1 MEASF
6 RAQAVTMKL
15 GHSVRV
21 YGYEADSVEYKLRD
35 LFLITRIR
43 QLVPTVPNMSLQ
55 DSAREIW
62 ISLEKHSWKGIS
74 SWSENSAQF
83 ENLIDTV
90 SGYLN
95 RTTAFKDPVI
105 QLGSHTGS
113 KRVEIVVRIQEYLR
127 SVNHDKDFDNL
138 NMLLLERKS
147 SKETQR
153 LIELLNVRLIDIFFN
168 MQNGIADVYKKILLA
183 CGYDMNTELKLADS
197 LKQFKKR
204 IQAADFKS
212 KLSLQYSLQTIT
224 GQDKEHTVC
233 QSWFITSDE
242 TMIIEKHTS
251 AAELVQGAAAAR
263 QKLDDMAARVHAA
276 AAHTHTGTA
285 ARRGCVCFFPSL

>member
-1 MEASF
+1 MSLE
-6 RAQAVTMKL
+6 
-15 GHSVRV
+15 
-21 YGYEADSVEYKLRD
+21 DSV
-35 LFLITRIR
+35 
-43 QLVPTVPNMSLQ
+43 
-55 DSAREIW
+55 REIW
-62 ISLEKHSWKGIS
+62 VSLEKHSWKGIS
-74 SWSENSAQF
+74 SWNENSAQF
-83 ENLIDTV
+83 KSLIDTV
-90 SGYLN
+90 SGCLN
-95 RTTAFKDPVI
+95 RTTAFNDPVI

-113 KRVEIVVRIQEYLR
+113 KRIEIVVRIQEYLR

-183 CGYDMNTELKLADS
+183 CGYEMDMELKLADS
-197 LKQFKKR
+197 LKQFKKQ

-224 GQDKEHTVC
+224 GQDEEHTVC

-242 TMIIEKHTS
+242 TMIIEKHACVETKKNVRAVGFDSSDKIVIVEKHACVETKQNVRAVGFDSSDKIVFYFPLETS
-251 AAELVQGAAAAR
+251 NVSNL
-263 QKLDDMAARVHAA
+263 
-276 AAHTHTGTA
+276 
-285 ARRGCVCFFPSL
+285 F